1 LQTNQLDVCHGH
13 YVDITAE
20 IWVDV
25 IDLLD
30 VIEVTRREE
39 MTSPVP
45 LPLDARAISPPDN
58 QSALSQ
64 VNEQD
69 SKKKKRKNK
78 NKNKIEQGNSYAPL
92 IFYECISTEVEIT

>member
-1 LQTNQLDVCHGH
+1 MLDSARKYFPNISRDAITLQTNQLDVCNGH

-20 IWVDV
+20 MWDDV

-45 LPLDARAISPPDN
+45 LPLDARATSLPDN
-58 QSALSQ
+58 TSALCQSS
-64 VNEQD
+64 EQA
-69 SKKKKRKNK
+69 S
-78 NKNKIEQGNSYAPL
+78 SYA
-92 IFYECISTEVEIT
+92 FQTFCEVIWY

>member
-1 LQTNQLDVCHGH
+1 MLDSARKYFPNISRDAITLQTNQLDVCDGH

-20 IWVDV
+20 MWDDV

-45 LPLDARAISPPDN
+45 LPLDARATSSPDN
-58 QSALSQ
+58 KSALRQ
-64 VNEQD
+64 FNEQA
-69 SKKKKRKNK
+69 S
-78 NKNKIEQGNSYAPL
+78 SYAFQTFCEG
-92 IFYECISTEVEIT
+92 IWY